1 MLFADDDRHA
11 VVRLNH
17 GSVGDASEDCKAV
30 PAVNDLIDP
39 TEIDQLF
46 TANGEEVLRFLL
58 VVAPLVKAAGGED
71 DAPIL
76 QAV

>member
-17 GSVGDASEDCKAV
+17 GSVGNACEDCKAV
-30 PAVNDLIDP
+30 LAVNNLIDSAAL
-39 TEIDQLF
+39 DQLF
-46 TANGEEVLRFLL
+46 SANGEEVLRFLL
-58 VVAPLVKAAGGED
+58 VVAPLVKAAGRKN
-71 DAPIL
+71 DAPIA